1 MCIVVLVVALKL
13 YVVFSMGV
21 CKSTNQLYGK
31 TVIITGPTAGIGKET
46 AIDLAGRGAKVI
58 LACRNLSKGNQVKGG
73 FYFVSLS
80 PLVYTH
86 APPTFFFL
94 EALIFTETEQ
104 NHLVKIRLELYI

>member
-1 MCIVVLVVALKL
+1 MCIVLFVVALKL

-73 FYFVSLS
+73 FYLFSI

-86 APPTFFFL
+86 APPPFFIWG
-94 EALIFTETEQ
+94 A
-104 NHLVKIRLELYI
+104 YIHWA